1 MKSFGALLA
10 AVLACTVV
18 PSVAGATAPETV
30 VLSGPSGVI
39 SSSTATFAFAVAG
52 DDSGSASFQCRLD
65 SSGAW
70 EACASPVT
78 YTDLADG
85 EHHFEVRTKYE
96 RHHGWGWHHG
106 WHWDDS
112 WDCFGTPVEVDFTVD
127 TTAPQTTI
135 DAAPVGTI
143 GTSEAIVEFSA
154 EEPAGNPEETAATPV
169 LPAEELAGNVEEA
182 PDTFECLLDNA
193 PAGWAPCSSPIHLS
207 GLKDGSHTFEV
218 RAVDAVGNVDPTAA
232 ATTFAVD
239 TTLPETTVETAP
251 AARIDIDEASFTFSS
266 AEATV
271 FECRL
276 DPQPTS
282 PWEPCTPPV
291 SIAGLSEGEHTFEV
305 RAGDRFGRFDPTP
318 ARVTFF
324 VDIPVNGARLEAAPL
339 AGTVRIKAPGATNF
353 RTLTEG
359 ETIAVGSV
367 VDTTEGKVSLTS
379 VDPAGE
385 EQRASFFQ
393 GTFRVGQQ
401 LGRRLVTLQLRGA
414 NFSQC
419 GSEEEDE
426 GAARA
431 SSKPPGQSLWGSGH
445 GSFRTE
451 GHFGSATV
459 RGTIWLT
466 SDTCEGTLVKVNRGL
481 VAVRDYRRHKTILV
495 PAGHSY
501 LAKSPAA

>member
-1 MKSFGALLA
+1 
-10 AVLACTVV
+10 
-18 PSVAGATAPETV
+18 V
-30 VLSGPSGVI
+30 VLSGPSGLV
-39 SSSTATFAFAVAG
+39 SSSTATFTFVAEG
-52 DDSGSASFQCRLD
+52 EHSESASFQCRLD

-70 EACASPVT
+70 EPCASPVT

-85 EHHFEVRTKYE
+85 PHHFEVRTRYE

-106 WHWDDS
+106 WTWPHGWHWDGS
-112 WDCFGTPVEVDFTVD
+112 WECFGTPVEADFTVD
-127 TTAPQTTI
+127 TKAPRTTI
-135 DAAPVGTI
+135 DSAPVGTI
-143 GTSEAIVEFSA
+143 GTSEATIEFGA
-154 EEPAGNPEETAATPV
+154 EEPVGNSEEPAATPK
-169 LPAEELAGNVEEA
+169 LAGAEELGGTAEEEPTATTDEA
-182 PDTFECLLDNA
+182 PDTFECLLDDA
-193 PAGWAPCSSPIHLS
+193 PTGWAECSSPTHLS
-207 GLKDGSHTFEV
+207 GLKDGSHTFAV
-218 RAVDAVGNVDPTAA
+218 RAVDPAGNVDPTG
-232 ATTFAVD
+232 ATVTFAVD

-251 AARIDIDEASFTFSS
+251 SARIDVDQASFTFSS
-266 AEATV
+266 AGATG

-276 DPQPTS
+276 DPQPAS

-291 SIAGLSEGEHTFEV
+291 SLVGLSQGEHTFEV

-324 VDIPVNGARLEAAPL
+324 VDIPVNGARLEASPL
-339 AGTVRIKAPGATNF
+339 AGTVRIKAPGATKF
-353 RTLTEG
+353 RPLTEG

-367 VDTTEGKVSLTS
+367 VDTTEGKVSLSS
-379 VDPAGE
+379 VDATGE

-393 GTFRVGQQ
+393 GTFRVDQQ
-401 LGRRLVTLQLRGA
+401 VGRRLVTLQLRGG

-419 GSEEEDE
+419 ASGEEVEAE

-431 SSKPPGQSLWGSGH
+431 SSKGPGQSLWGSGH

-466 SDTCEGTLVKVNRGL
+466 SDTCEGTFVKVNRGL
-481 VAVRDYRRHKTILV
+481 VAVRDFRRHKTVMV

-501 LAKSPAA
+501 LAKSPTG